1 MKYLLILLV
10 LAGCTWP
17 VKPDATITERTVH
30 VDARALQPCA
40 QLLPLPE
47 NATFDELLATAFSN
61 MELYADCKGKQ
72 DTSIKLLKQFSNIKE
87 QK

>member
-40 QLLPLPE
+40 PLLPLPE
-47 NATFDELLATAFSN
+47 NATFEELLSTAFSN
-61 MELYADCKGKQ
+61 MELYSDCKGKQ
-72 DTSIKLLKQFSNIKE
+72 DTSIKLLKQFSNIK
-87 QK
+87 